1 MNAAHQHWSKWVSWS
16 IAAAS
21 ILVSVLAPIVVVGGW
36 SDADIGDSLVT
47 VVGTVL
53 FLLVGPVYG
62 VVGAAI
68 VSNQQGNSIGWV
80 MMFVSLG
87 MTATVLVEI
96 LVPVSKPDQVS
107 VVAAILLVLGG
118 LAWVF
123 FIFPVFHLMLTFPTG
138 RALSPTWRPFLL
150 LELLALAFILFTGLF
165 GETVSALDGRWTV
178 ENPLGFIPEIWD
190 DGPAGPMF
198 QASLLVLLGAGLVSM
213 LLRFR
218 HASAIE
224 RQQLKSLVFAVAFFA
239 FVFAALASISGGEDS
254 QLVEVLLPLSL
265 TGIGLAVGVAVLR
278 YGLYDIDRIISR
290 TVAYGLVAVTLTV
303 AYLAVVLGV
312 GAFVTTVGPS
322 DVGAVNLPVVATAL
336 VALAFQPVRQRA
348 LRVANG
354 LVFGRRRTPY
364 EALAGVGGGRLDE
377 LLPQVARLAMEST
390 AARRAIVWLS
400 HGVELRA
407 AATFPDDGSLPDP
420 VPLDDGQLLVVPDQA
435 YTVPMTHQDDLLGAI
450 TVVMGLGENLPADDS
465 RLLYD
470 LAAHAAV
477 TLRGVLD
484 ATPLPAGVV
493 TFLMTDIE
501 GSTRLWEDE
510 PDAMA
515 AALRDHDSVVRQ
527 VVAGGGGVLVKW
539 RGEGDSTFSVFT
551 NAAEAV
557 ATAAALQDSIGRH
570 PWPTS
575 RPVSIRAALHTGEA
589 QLRDRD
595 YFGQTVNR
603 CARLRLL
610 ARGGQTL
617 VSAATRELA
626 RQGLPETVTF
636 NDLGEHQLKDMS
648 EPERVYEVVARAL
661 AVSDARAHS
670 DGK

>member
-1 MNAAHQHWSKWVSWS
+1 MNTAHQHWSKWVSWS

-21 ILVSVLAPIVVVGGW
+21 ILVSVLAPIVVVAGW

-68 VSNQQGNSIGWV
+68 VSNQKGNSIGWV

-138 RALSPTWRPFLL
+138 RALSPAWRPFLL

-165 GETVSALDGRWTV
+165 GETVSAPDGRWTV
-178 ENPLGFIPEIWD
+178 DNPLGFIPEIWD
-190 DGPAGPMF
+190 SGPAGPMF
-198 QASLLVLLGAGLVSM
+198 QASLLALLVAGLVSM
-213 LLRFR
+213 ALRFR
-218 HASAIE
+218 RASAIE

-239 FVFAALASISGGEDS
+239 FVFGALALISGGEDS
-254 QLVEVLLPLSL
+254 QLVEVLLPLSI

-407 AATFPDDGSLPDP
+407 AAIFPDDGSLPDP
-420 VPLDDGQLLVVPDQA
+420 VPLDDGHLLVVLDQA
-435 YTVPMTHQDDLLGAI
+435 HTVPMTHQDDLLGAI
-450 TVVMGLGENLPADDS
+450 TVVMGLGENLPADDR
-465 RLLYD
+465 RLLND

-484 ATPLPAGVV
+484 TTPLPAGIV

-501 GSTRLWEDE
+501 GSTRLWEDDPE
-510 PDAMA
+510 AMA
-515 AALRDHDSVVRQ
+515 AALRDHDSMVRQ

-557 ATAAALQDSIGRH
+557 ATAAALQDSISRH
-570 PWPTS
+570 PWLTS
-575 RPVSIRAALHTGEA
+575 WPVSIRAALHTGEA
-589 QLRDRD
+589 ELRDRD

-636 NDLGEHQLKDMS
+636 KDLGEHQLKDMS
-648 EPERVYEVVARAL
+648 EPERVYEVVAKAL
-661 AVSDARAHS
+661 AVSDALAHS
-670 DGK
+670 DGQ